1 MSSEWV
7 IAIASAGALI
17 VAVCAMW
24 VSHASLKQVERTT
37 NADLLTSV
45 LNEYQLEVM
54 FRNLRTLGAFGRSEE
69 GQMLIGQFKDLLD
82 GSKQPEEAD
91 IEAARSYLSTYGDGI
106 EPARRSIDRF
116 YNKVWRLYGK
126 EYLSREDVA
135 IIADTQGSKLLMSV
149 ARPLTY
155 AVALTEIQPED
166 KRKHRA
172 AAREVGWYD
181 DFGALIGQQKS
192 VRGTDWTTILLCILG
207 AGAVVALLIPIPP
220 NAENMTWHPYAL
232 AGAAVLLGLG
242 LGRTRW
248 GRGRF

>member
-1 MSSEWV
+1 
-7 IAIASAGALI
+7 
-17 VAVCAMW
+17 
-24 VSHASLKQVERTT
+24 
-37 NADLLTSV
+37 
-45 LNEYQLEVM
+45 
-54 FRNLRTLGAFGRSEE
+54 
-69 GQMLIGQFKDLLD
+69 MLIGQFKDLLD